1 MSLRTRLALAS
12 AAGLAVAIA
21 LASVVVYVV
30 VQSQLRSQV
39 DDALKERAATVE
51 AAQGVGAP
59 GFPGRVPPP
68 FLGGAGGIFQVATAG
83 GEILGVSQANIALP
97 VSDRVRDV
105 ATGDS
110 GPFFEDA
117 HVKGTHVRVLTV
129 PITLPSGAAG
139 ALEIARPLT
148 EVDNVLHRL
157 RLILLFVALGGVALA
172 GGVGFLIAQAV
183 LGPVRRLTVATE
195 TIAETRDLGERVDAA
210 GTDELARLG
219 RSFNTM
225 LAALEDSLRAQRQLV
240 ADASHELRTPLTSL
254 RTNVEVL
261 ARGGLPPEERRR
273 ALADAQA
280 QIEELSALV
289 ADVVELARDG
299 EAPPVL
305 EDVRLDLLVR
315 DELRRQERRGLPV
328 TFDARLDEVVVRGDA
343 DRLHRAVANILDNAV
358 TWSPE
363 NGVVEVEVSRGAM
376 TVRDHGPGIAPEDL
390 PYVFDRFYR
399 APSARGKPGSGL
411 GLAIVRRVAEL
422 HGGSVRAETAEDG
435 GTRIRLELSTTS

>member
-1 MSLRTRLALAS
+1 MTLRTRLALAS

-21 LASVVVYVV
+21 LASVVVYFV

-51 AAQGVGAP
+51 AAQDVGGP

-68 FLGGAGGIFQVATAG
+68 FLGGAGGIFQVTTAG
-83 GEILGVSQANIALP
+83 GEILVSQANIALP
-97 VSDRVRDV
+97 VSDRVREV
-105 ATGDS
+105 ATGKRK
-110 GPFFEDA
+110 PFFEDA
-117 HVKGTHVRVLTV
+117 HVKGTHVRILTV
-129 PITLPSGAAG
+129 PISLPTGAAA

-148 EVDNVLHRL
+148 EVDNVMHRL

-172 GGVGFLIAQAV
+172 GGLGFVIAQAV
-183 LGPVRRLTVATE
+183 LSPVRRLTVATE
-195 TIAETRDLGERVDAA
+195 TIAETRDLNERVDAT
-210 GTDELARLG
+210 GSDELARLG

-225 LAALEDSLRAQRQLV
+225 LAALDDSLRAQRQLV

-273 ALADAQA
+273 ALTDAQV

-299 EAPPVL
+299 EVPPVL

-315 DELRRQERRGLPV
+315 EELRRQERRGLAV
-328 TFDARLDEVVVRGDA
+328 RFDAGLEEVVVRGDA

-358 TWSPE
+358 KWSPE
-363 NGVVEVEVSRGAM
+363 NGVVEVDVSRDGL
-376 TVRDHGPGIAPEDL
+376 TVRDHGPGIADEDL

-422 HGGSVRAETAEDG
+422 HGGSVRAETPDGG
-435 GTRIRLELSTTS
+435 GTRVRLELSTAS

>member
-1 MSLRTRLALAS
+1 MTLRTRLALAS

-21 LASVVVYVV
+21 LASVVVYFV

-51 AAQGVGAP
+51 AAQNIGAP

-83 GEILGVSQANIALP
+83 GEILVSQANIALP
-97 VSDRVRDV
+97 VSGRVRDV
-105 ATGDS
+105 ATGKS
-110 GPFFEDA
+110 KPFFEDA
-117 HVKGTHVRVLTV
+117 HVKGTHIRILTV
-129 PITLPSGAAG
+129 PISLPTGGAA

-148 EVDNVLHRL
+148 EVDNVMHRL

-172 GGVGFLIAQAV
+172 GGLGFVIAQAV
-183 LGPVRRLTVATE
+183 LAPVRRLTVATE
-195 TIAETRDLGERVDAA
+195 TIAETRDLNERVDAA
-210 GTDELARLG
+210 GSDELARLG

-225 LAALEDSLRAQRQLV
+225 LAALDDSLRAQRQLV

-261 ARGGLPPEERRR
+261 ARGGLPPEERQR
-273 ALADAQA
+273 ALTDAQA

-299 EAPPVL
+299 EVPPML
-305 EDVRLDLLVR
+305 EDVRLDLLVKE
-315 DELRRQERRGLPV
+315 ELRRQERRGLPV
-328 TFDARLDEVVVRGDA
+328 RFDASLEEVVVRGDA

-358 TWSPE
+358 KWSPE
-363 NGVVEVEVSRGAM
+363 SGVVEVEVAGDGL
-376 TVRDHGPGIAPEDL
+376 TVRDHGPGIADEDL

-422 HGGSVRAETAEDG
+422 HGGSVRAETPDGG
-435 GTRIRLELSTTS
+435 GTRVRLELSTVS

>member
-12 AAGLAVAIA
+12 ALGLAVAIA
-21 LASVVVYVV
+21 LASIVVYFV

-39 DDALKERAATVE
+39 DDGLKERASVLALGPT
-51 AAQGVGAP
+51 
-59 GFPGRVPPP
+59 GFSSGIPPP
-68 FLGGAGGIFQVATAG
+68 VLGGAGGYVQAVFPDGERVRPG
-83 GEILGVSQANIALP
+83 GEGVALP
-97 VSDRVRDV
+97 VSDRTLAV
-105 ATGDS
+105 ARGEDDS
-110 GPFFEDA
+110 FFQDA
-117 HVKGTHVRVLTV
+117 HVAGAHVRILT
-129 PITLPSGAAG
+129 IRTGNAA
-139 ALEIARPLT
+139 LQIARPLT
-148 EVDNVLHRL
+148 EVDNVLRRL

-172 GGVGFLIAQAV
+172 GGLGLLVAQAA

-225 LAALEDSLRAQRQLV
+225 LAALDDSVRAQRQLV

-261 ARGGLPPEERRR
+261 ARGGLPAEERER
-273 ALADAQA
+273 ALADAQV

-289 ADVVELARDG
+289 VDVVELARDG
-299 EAPPVL
+299 ESPPVL
-305 EDVRLDLLVR
+305 ADVRLDLLVK

-328 TFDARLDEVVVRGDA
+328 RFDAHLDEVVVRGDA
-343 DRLHRAVANILDNAV
+343 DRLARAVANILDNAV

-363 NGVVEVEVSRGAM
+363 NGVVEVAVSRGGL
-376 TVRDHGPGIAPEDL
+376 TVRDHGPGISPEDL

-422 HGGSVRAETAEDG
+422 HGGSVRAEAPDDG
-435 GTRIRLELSTTS
+435 GTRVRLELSTTS